1 MALVSVS
8 SQANPCLPPACSASP
23 HRHTRND
30 TSFPASVWDT
40 GQSPVALETGRC
52 TEIRGNVTSEL
63 FRAPTSDEL
72 ELALLQIELESRRS
86 ELERLEGERDT
97 LEVGLTR
104 FAADVKARVG
114 DVKDEIRNVRHELEE
129 MRQRIS
135 RLRADPMATPADVE
149 RDVAEEM
156 AQAEA
161 ELNGEF
167 IHGSDSNGKDRRNL
181 PTRPMSSI
189 ETEAE
194 VLRLYREL
202 AKRHHP
208 DLARSSAERERRAEL
223 MLRVNVAY
231 RDRDLAT
238 LQSIYLEVQLDS
250 PLSAEELCRQRL
262 AWTRHE
268 IARLAREIRAVELR
282 IESLVKTDTYTLWQE
297 HMRGEAALDELETR
311 TRQRLVRERERLD
324 EATAQYDRLAV
335 RRQVMQRRAASR
347 SYDAA
352 QASGGSD

>member
-1 MALVSVS
+1 M
-8 SQANPCLPPACSASP
+8 
-23 HRHTRND
+23 
-30 TSFPASVWDT
+30 
-40 GQSPVALETGRC
+40 
-52 TEIRGNVTSEL
+52 TSEL

-72 ELALLQIELESRRS
+72 ELARLQLALESRRR
-86 ELERLEGERDT
+86 ELERLESRRDA
-97 LEVGLTR
+97 LEVALTR
-104 FAADVKARVG
+104 FAAEVKVRIG
-114 DVKDEIRNVRHELEE
+114 DAKDEIRRTRQELEE
-129 MRQRIS
+129 MRQRIAK
-135 RLRADPMATPADVE
+135 LRADPLATPADVE
-149 RDVAEEM
+149 RDVAEEL

-161 ELNGEF
+161 EANGEF
-167 IHGSDSNGKDRRNL
+167 VNGANGGYARSNL

-208 DLARSSAERERRAEL
+208 DLARSAAERERRAEL

-238 LQSIYLEVQLDS
+238 LQSIFLEVQLDS
-250 PLSAEELCRQRL
+250 PLSPEELCRQRL
-262 AWTRHE
+262 SWTRHE
-268 IARLAREIRAVELR
+268 IARLDREIRAVEMR
-282 IESLVKTDTYTLWQE
+282 IEILTGTDTYTLWQAE
-297 HMRGEAALDELETR
+297 ENGEPALADLELR
-311 TRQRLVRERERLD
+311 TRQRLARERDRLE
-324 EATAQYDRLAV
+324 EATAQYDRIAV

>member
-1 MALVSVS
+1 M
-8 SQANPCLPPACSASP
+8 
-23 HRHTRND
+23 
-30 TSFPASVWDT
+30 
-40 GQSPVALETGRC
+40 
-52 TEIRGNVTSEL
+52 TSEL

-72 ELALLQIELESRRS
+72 ELARLQVELESRRS
-86 ELERLEGERDT
+86 ELERLEAERDT
-97 LEVGLTR
+97 LEIGLTR
-104 FAADVKARVG
+104 FAAEVKVRIG
-114 DVKDEIRNVRHELEE
+114 DVKDEIRQIRHELDE
-129 MRQRIS
+129 MRMRIS

-149 RDVAEEM
+149 REVAEEM

-161 ELNGEF
+161 EMNGEF
-167 IHGSDSNGKDRRNL
+167 INPGNGKNKRNL

-208 DLARSSAERERRAEL
+208 DLARSAAERERRAEL

-250 PLSAEELCRQRL
+250 PLSSEELCRQRL

-268 IARLAREIRAVELR
+268 IARLDREIRAIVMR
-282 IESLVKTDTYTLWQE
+282 MDSLTNTDTYTLWQSSE
-297 HMRGEAALDELETR
+297 KGEPAMEELETR
-311 TRQRLVRERERLD
+311 TRQRLARERERLD

-352 QASGGSD
+352 QATGGSD

>member
-1 MALVSVS
+1 M
-8 SQANPCLPPACSASP
+8 
-23 HRHTRND
+23 
-30 TSFPASVWDT
+30 
-40 GQSPVALETGRC
+40 
-52 TEIRGNVTSEL
+52 TSEL

-72 ELALLQIELESRRS
+72 ELARLQIELEHRRS
-86 ELERLEGERDT
+86 ELERCEAERDT

-114 DVKDEIRNVRHELEE
+114 DVKDDIRHIRHELDE
-129 MRQRIS
+129 MRQRIA
-135 RLRADPMATPADVE
+135 RLRADPAATPADVE

-167 IHGSDSNGKDRRNL
+167 VHGPNGSGKHRSNL

-208 DLARSSAERERRAEL
+208 DLARTAAERERRAEL

-238 LQSIYLEVQLDS
+238 LQSIFLEVQLDT
-250 PLSAEELCRQRL
+250 PLSTEELCRQRL

-268 IARLAREIRAVELR
+268 IARLDREIRAVEMR
-282 IESLVKTDTYTLWQE
+282 IASLIKTDTYALWQAQE
-297 HMRGEAALDELETR
+297 RGESALEDLELR
-311 TRQRLVRERERLD
+311 TRQRLSRERERLD
-324 EATAQYDRLAV
+324 DATAQYDRLAV

>member
-1 MALVSVS
+1 MISTG
-8 SQANPCLPPACSASP
+8 
-23 HRHTRND
+23 TR
-30 TSFPASVWDT
+30 
-40 GQSPVALETGRC
+40 E
-52 TEIRGNVTSEL
+52 NVTSEL

-72 ELALLQIELESRRS
+72 ELARLQIELESRRS
-86 ELERLEGERDT
+86 ELEHLEFERDA
-97 LEVGLTR
+97 LEIDLTR
-104 FAADVKARVG
+104 FAAEVKARIG
-114 DVKDEIRNVRHELEE
+114 DVKDEIRSIRQELEE
-129 MRQRIS
+129 MRKRIA

-149 RDVAEEM
+149 REVAEEM

-167 IHGSDSNGKDRRNL
+167 INPNNGNGRARSNL

-208 DLARSSAERERRAEL
+208 DLARSPAERERRAEL

-238 LQSIYLEVQLDS
+238 LQSIYLQVQLDS

-268 IARLAREIRAVELR
+268 IARLDREIRAVVMRMEALTT
-282 IESLVKTDTYTLWQE
+282 TDTYTLW
-297 HMRGEAALDELETR
+297 RSSVKGEPALDDLELR
-311 TRQRLVRERERLD
+311 TRQRLTRERERLD

>member
-1 MALVSVS
+1 M
-8 SQANPCLPPACSASP
+8 
-23 HRHTRND
+23 
-30 TSFPASVWDT
+30 WDT
-40 GQSPVALETGRC
+40 GQSPGTLETGRR
-52 TEIRGNVTSEL
+52 TETREIVTSEL
-63 FRAPTSDEL
+63 FRAPTPDEL
-72 ELALLQIELESRRS
+72 ELARLQIELESRRR
-86 ELERLEGERDT
+86 ELERLEVERDA

-114 DVKDEIRNVRHELEE
+114 DLKDEIRRIRHELDE
-129 MRQRIS
+129 MRQRIAK
-135 RLRADPMATPADVE
+135 LRSDPAATPADVE

-161 ELNGEF
+161 EMNGEF
-167 IHGSDSNGKDRRNL
+167 IYGANGNGRSNL

-208 DLARSSAERERRAEL
+208 DLARTPAERERRAEL

-250 PLSAEELCRQRL
+250 PLSSEELTRQRL

-268 IARLAREIRAVELR
+268 IDRLAREIRAVEMR
-282 IESLVKTDTYTLWQE
+282 IDSLTTTDTFSLWKAQE
-297 HMRGEAALDELETR
+297 RGESPLDDLEQR
-311 TRQRLVRERERLD
+311 TKQRLVRERERLD
-324 EATAQYDRLAV
+324 DATAQYDRLAV

-347 SYDAA
+347 TYDAA

>member
-1 MALVSVS
+1 
-8 SQANPCLPPACSASP
+8 
-23 HRHTRND
+23 
-30 TSFPASVWDT
+30 
-40 GQSPVALETGRC
+40 
-52 TEIRGNVTSEL
+52 
-63 FRAPTSDEL
+63 
-72 ELALLQIELESRRS
+72 
-86 ELERLEGERDT
+86 
-97 LEVGLTR
+97 
-104 FAADVKARVG
+104 
-114 DVKDEIRNVRHELEE
+114 
-129 MRQRIS
+129 
-135 RLRADPMATPADVE
+135 MATPADVE

-167 IHGSDSNGKDRRNL
+167 VNPTMGNGKGKRNL
-181 PTRPMSSI
+181 PARQMSSI

-250 PLSAEELCRQRL
+250 PLSSEELCRQRL

-268 IARLAREIRAVELR
+268 IARLDREIRAIVMR
-282 IESLVKTDTYTLWQE
+282 MESLTNTVRTYTLWQSSE
-297 HMRGEAALDELETR
+297 QGEPAMEDLEKR
-311 TRQRLVRERERLD
+311 TRERLKRERERLD
-324 EATAQYDRLAV
+324 EAAAQYDRLAV

>member
-1 MALVSVS
+1 
-8 SQANPCLPPACSASP
+8 
-23 HRHTRND
+23 
-30 TSFPASVWDT
+30 VWDT
-40 GQSPVALETGRC
+40 RQSPGALEGGRR
-52 TEIRGNVTSEL
+52 TETRENVTSEL

-72 ELALLQIELESRRS
+72 ELARLQIELESRRS
-86 ELERLEGERDT
+86 ELERLEAERDT
-97 LEVGLTR
+97 LEMGLTR
-104 FAADVKARVG
+104 FAAEVKVRVG
-114 DVKDEIRNVRHELEE
+114 DVKDEIRRIRHELDE
-129 MRQRIS
+129 MRQRIT
-135 RLRADPMATPADVE
+135 RLRADPLATPADVE

-161 ELNGEF
+161 EMNGEF
-167 IHGSDSNGKDRRNL
+167 IHGPNGNGKRNL

-208 DLARSSAERERRAEL
+208 DLARTPAERERRAEL

-238 LQSIYLEVQLDS
+238 LQSIFLQVQLDS
-250 PLSAEELCRQRL
+250 PLSSEELCRQRL

-268 IARLAREIRAVELR
+268 IARLNREIRAVEMR
-282 IESLVKTDTYTLWQE
+282 VDSLTQTDTFTLWKAQE
-297 HMRGEAALDELETR
+297 RGEAALDDLELR
-311 TRQRLVRERERLD
+311 TKQRLTRERERLD
-324 EATAQYDRLAV
+324 EAAAQYDRIAV
-335 RRQVMQRRAASR
+335 RRQVMQRRAANR

>member
-1 MALVSVS
+1 M
-8 SQANPCLPPACSASP
+8 
-23 HRHTRND
+23 
-30 TSFPASVWDT
+30 
-40 GQSPVALETGRC
+40 
-52 TEIRGNVTSEL
+52 TSEL
-63 FRAPTSDEL
+63 FRAPTLDEL
-72 ELALLQIELESRRS
+72 ELARLQVELESRRRELDRRIAERD
-86 ELERLEGERDT
+86 ELE
-97 LEVGLTR
+97 VSLTR
-104 FAADVKARVG
+104 FAADVKARIG
-114 DVKDEIRNVRHELEE
+114 DVKDEIRRVRHELEE
-129 MRQRIS
+129 MRLRIAK
-135 RLRADPMATPADVE
+135 LRADPLATPSDVE

-156 AQAEA
+156 AQGDGEPLGESIGA
-161 ELNGEF
+161 NGA
-167 IHGSDSNGKDRRNL
+167 GSRNL
-181 PTRPMSSI
+181 PARPMSSI

-208 DLARSSAERERRAEL
+208 DLARTAAERDRRAEL

-250 PLSAEELCRQRL
+250 PLSPEELCRQRL
-262 AWTRHE
+262 SWTRHE
-268 IARLAREIRAVELR
+268 IERLEREIRAVELR
-282 IESLVKTDTYTLWQE
+282 IHALTSTDTYTLWRAHE
-297 HMRGEAALDELETR
+297 RGEGALDDLERR

-324 EATAQYDRLAV
+324 EAAAHYGRISV

>member
-1 MALVSVS
+1 VPGEVIE
-8 SQANPCLPPACSASP
+8 
-23 HRHTRND
+23 TR
-30 TSFPASVWDT
+30 
-40 GQSPVALETGRC
+40 E
-52 TEIRGNVTSEL
+52 NVTSEL

-72 ELALLQIELESRRS
+72 ELARLQVELESRRS
-86 ELERLEGERDT
+86 QLERLAAERDT
-97 LEVGLTR
+97 LEMALTR
-104 FAADVKARVG
+104 FAAEVKTRIG
-114 DVKDEIRNVRHELEE
+114 DVKDEIRRVRHELEE
-129 MRQRIS
+129 MRQRIA
-135 RLRADPMATPADVE
+135 RLRADPLATPADVE
-149 RDVAEEM
+149 RDVADEM
-156 AQAEA
+156 AQADA
-161 ELNGEF
+161 EMHGEF
-167 IHGSDSNGKDRRNL
+167 IHGPNGSNGKAKGNL

-208 DLARSSAERERRAEL
+208 DLARTPAERERRAEL

-238 LQSIYLEVQLDS
+238 LQSINLEVQLDS
-250 PLSAEELCRQRL
+250 PLSSEELCRQRL

-268 IARLAREIRAVELR
+268 IARLDREIRAVEMR
-282 IESLVKTDTYTLWQE
+282 IETLVATDTHALWQSE
-297 HMRGEAALDELETR
+297 EKGEAALADLELR
-311 TRQRLVRERERLD
+311 TRQRLGRERERLE
-324 EATAQYDRLAV
+324 EATAQYDRIAV

>member
-1 MALVSVS
+1 M
-8 SQANPCLPPACSASP
+8 
-23 HRHTRND
+23 
-30 TSFPASVWDT
+30 
-40 GQSPVALETGRC
+40 
-52 TEIRGNVTSEL
+52 TSEL

-72 ELALLQIELESRRS
+72 ELARLQVELESRRS
-86 ELERLEGERDT
+86 ELERLEAERDT
-97 LEVGLTR
+97 LEIGLTR
-104 FAADVKARVG
+104 FAAEVKTRIG
-114 DVKDEIRNVRHELEE
+114 DVKDEIRRIRHELEE
-129 MRQRIS
+129 MRQRIA
-135 RLRADPMATPADVE
+135 RLRADPLAVPADVE

-161 ELNGEF
+161 DMSGEYVNGA
-167 IHGSDSNGKDRRNL
+167 NGKGKRNL

-208 DLARSSAERERRAEL
+208 DLARTEAERGRRAEL

-250 PLSAEELCRQRL
+250 PLSPEELCRQRL
-262 AWTRHE
+262 SWTRHE
-268 IARLAREIRAVELR
+268 IARLDREIRAVEMR
-282 IESLVKTDTYTLWQE
+282 IELLTTTDTYTLWRAE
-297 HMRGEAALDELETR
+297 ERGESALDDLEHR
-311 TRQRLVRERERLD
+311 TRQRLTREHERLD
-324 EATAQYDRLAV
+324 EAAAQYDRIAV

-352 QASGGSD
+352 QASGGND

>member
-1 MALVSVS
+1 M
-8 SQANPCLPPACSASP
+8 
-23 HRHTRND
+23 
-30 TSFPASVWDT
+30 
-40 GQSPVALETGRC
+40 
-52 TEIRGNVTSEL
+52 TSEL

-72 ELALLQIELESRRS
+72 ELARLQVELESRRT
-86 ELERLEGERDT
+86 ELEHLEVERDT
-97 LEVGLTR
+97 LEIGLTR
-104 FAADVKARVG
+104 FAAEVRVRIG
-114 DVKDEIRNVRHELEE
+114 DAKDEIRRIRHELEE
-129 MRQRIS
+129 VRQRIGK
-135 RLRADPMATPADVE
+135 LRADPLASPADVE

-167 IHGSDSNGKDRRNL
+167 VHGPNGNGADQRNL
-181 PTRPMSSI
+181 PARPMSSI

-208 DLARSSAERERRAEL
+208 DLARSPAERERRSDL

-250 PLSAEELCRQRL
+250 PLSPDELCRQRL
-262 AWTRHE
+262 SWTRHE
-268 IARLAREIRAVELR
+268 IARLDREIRAVQMR
-282 IESLVKTDTYTLWQE
+282 IESLTVTDTYTLWRAE
-297 HMRGEAALDELETR
+297 ENGEPALADLEQR
-311 TRQRLVRERERLD
+311 TRQRLARERERLE
-324 EATAQYDRLAV
+324 EATAQYDRIAV

-352 QASGGSD
+352 QAPGGSD

>member
-1 MALVSVS
+1 
-8 SQANPCLPPACSASP
+8 
-23 HRHTRND
+23 
-30 TSFPASVWDT
+30 
-40 GQSPVALETGRC
+40 
-52 TEIRGNVTSEL
+52 VTSEL

-72 ELALLQIELESRRS
+72 ELARLQVELESRRS
-86 ELERLEGERDT
+86 ELERLEAKRDT
-97 LEVGLTR
+97 LEIALTR
-104 FAADVKARVG
+104 FAADVKVRIG
-114 DVKDEIRNVRHELEE
+114 DVKDEIRRIRRELEE
-129 MRQRIS
+129 MRQRIA
-135 RLRADPMATPADVE
+135 RLRSDPMATPADVE

-167 IHGSDSNGKDRRNL
+167 INPNNGNGHARRNL
-181 PTRPMSSI
+181 PTRPMSSL

-208 DLARSSAERERRAEL
+208 DLARSSAEREQRTEL
-223 MLRVNVAY
+223 MLRINVAY

-238 LQSIYLEVQLDS
+238 LQSIYLQVQLDS
-250 PLSAEELCRQRL
+250 PLAPEELCRQRL
-262 AWTRHE
+262 SWTRHE
-268 IARLAREIRAVELR
+268 IARLDREVRAIIMRMETLTG
-282 IESLVKTDTYTLWQE
+282 TDTYSLWQSE
-297 HMRGEAALDELETR
+297 ERGEPALEELAVR
-311 TRQRLVRERERLD
+311 TRQRLSRERERLD

>member
-1 MALVSVS
+1 M
-8 SQANPCLPPACSASP
+8 
-23 HRHTRND
+23 
-30 TSFPASVWDT
+30 
-40 GQSPVALETGRC
+40 
-52 TEIRGNVTSEL
+52 TSEL

-72 ELALLQIELESRRS
+72 ELARLQAELESRRKEFEGLES
-86 ELERLEGERDT
+86 ERET
-97 LEVGLTR
+97 LELGLTR

-114 DVKDEIRNVRHELEE
+114 DVKDQIRDIRHDLDE
-129 MRQRIS
+129 MRQRIAKI
-135 RLRADPMATPADVE
+135 RADPAATPADVE

-167 IHGSDSNGKDRRNL
+167 VHGPSGNGKGKRNHANG
-181 PTRPMSSI
+181 RMSSL

-208 DLARSSAERERRAEL
+208 DLARTAAERERRAEL
-223 MLRVNVAY
+223 MLRVNIAY
-231 RDRDLAT
+231 RDRDLTT
-238 LQSIYLEVQLDS
+238 LQSIYLEVQLDA
-250 PLSAEELCRQRL
+250 PLSSEELCRQRL

-268 IARLAREIRAVELR
+268 IARFEREIRAVRTR
-282 IESLVKTDTYTLWQE
+282 IGALTTTDTYTLWKAQE
-297 HMRGEAALDELETR
+297 QGEAALDDLELR
-311 TRQRLVRERERLD
+311 TKQRLSRERERLD

-335 RRQVMQRRAASR
+335 RRQVMQRRAANR
-347 SYDAA
+347 TYDAA

>member
-1 MALVSVS
+1 M
-8 SQANPCLPPACSASP
+8 
-23 HRHTRND
+23 
-30 TSFPASVWDT
+30 WDT
-40 GQSPVALETGRC
+40 GQSPGVLVNGRRTETRE
-52 TEIRGNVTSEL
+52 TVTSEL

-72 ELALLQIELESRRS
+72 ELARLQIELESRRS
-86 ELERLEGERDT
+86 ELERLEVGRDA

-114 DVKDEIRNVRHELEE
+114 DVKEEIRRIRHELDE
-129 MRQRIS
+129 MRQRIAK
-135 RLRADPMATPADVE
+135 LRADPTASPAEVE

-161 ELNGEF
+161 EMNGEF
-167 IHGSDSNGKDRRNL
+167 TYGPNGNGKSKRNL

-208 DLARSSAERERRAEL
+208 DLARTPAERERRAEL

-238 LQSIYLEVQLDS
+238 LQSIYLEVQLDT
-250 PLSAEELCRQRL
+250 PLSSEELCRQRL

-268 IARLAREIRAVELR
+268 IARLDREIRAVEMR
-282 IESLVKTDTYTLWQE
+282 IDSLTNTDTYTLWQAE
-297 HMRGEAALDELETR
+297 ERGESPLDDLELR
-311 TRQRLVRERERLD
+311 TKQRLLRERERLD
-324 EATAQYDRLAV
+324 EASAQYDRAAV

>member
-1 MALVSVS
+1 M
-8 SQANPCLPPACSASP
+8 
-23 HRHTRND
+23 
-30 TSFPASVWDT
+30 
-40 GQSPVALETGRC
+40 
-52 TEIRGNVTSEL
+52 TSEL

-72 ELALLQIELESRRS
+72 ELARLQVELESRRS
-86 ELERLEGERDT
+86 ELERLEAERDSI
-97 LEVGLTR
+97 EMALTR
-104 FAADVKARVG
+104 FAAEVKVRIG
-114 DVKDEIRNVRHELEE
+114 DVKDEIRRIRHELDE
-129 MRQRIS
+129 MRQRIT
-135 RLRADPMATPADVE
+135 RLRADPLATPADVE

-161 ELNGEF
+161 EMNGEF
-167 IHGSDSNGKDRRNL
+167 INGQFGANGKGKRNL

-208 DLARSSAERERRAEL
+208 DLARTPAEREHRAEL

-250 PLSAEELCRQRL
+250 PLSPEELCRQRL
-262 AWTRHE
+262 SWTRHE
-268 IARLAREIRAVELR
+268 IARLDREMRAVRMR
-282 IESLVKTDTYTLWQE
+282 IATLTGTDTYTLWQSNE
-297 HMRGEAALDELETR
+297 TGEPALDDLELR
-311 TRQRLVRERERLD
+311 TRERLTRERERLE
-324 EATAQYDRLAV
+324 EATAQYDRIAV

>member
-1 MALVSVS
+1 M
-8 SQANPCLPPACSASP
+8 
-23 HRHTRND
+23 
-30 TSFPASVWDT
+30 
-40 GQSPVALETGRC
+40 
-52 TEIRGNVTSEL
+52 TSEL

-72 ELALLQIELESRRS
+72 ELARLQVELESRRT
-86 ELERLEGERDT
+86 ELEHLEVERDT
-97 LEVGLTR
+97 LEIGLTR
-104 FAADVKARVG
+104 FAAEVRVRIG
-114 DVKDEIRNVRHELEE
+114 DAKDEIRRIRHELEE
-129 MRQRIS
+129 VRQRIGK
-135 RLRADPMATPADVE
+135 LRADPLASPADVE

-167 IHGSDSNGKDRRNL
+167 VHGPNGNGADQRNL
-181 PTRPMSSI
+181 PARPMSSI

-208 DLARSSAERERRAEL
+208 DLARSPAERERRSDL

-250 PLSAEELCRQRL
+250 PLSPDELCRQRL
-262 AWTRHE
+262 SWTRHE
-268 IARLAREIRAVELR
+268 IARLDREIRAVQMR
-282 IESLVKTDTYTLWQE
+282 IESLTVTDTYTLWRAE
-297 HMRGEAALDELETR
+297 ENGEPALADLEQR
-311 TRQRLVRERERLD
+311 TRQRLARERERLE
-324 EATAQYDRLAV
+324 EATAQYDRIAV
-335 RRQVMQRRAASR
+335 RRQLMQRRAASR

-352 QASGGSD
+352 QAPGGSD

>member
-1 MALVSVS
+1 
-8 SQANPCLPPACSASP
+8 
-23 HRHTRND
+23 
-30 TSFPASVWDT
+30 
-40 GQSPVALETGRC
+40 
-52 TEIRGNVTSEL
+52 VTSEL

-72 ELALLQIELESRRS
+72 ELARLQVDLESRRR
-86 ELERLEGERDT
+86 ELERLEAQRDT

-114 DVKDEIRNVRHELEE
+114 EVKDEIRRIRHELDE
-129 MRQRIS
+129 MRQRIAK
-135 RLRADPMATPADVE
+135 LRSDPAATPADVE
-149 RDVAEEM
+149 RDVADEM

-161 ELNGEF
+161 EMNGEF
-167 IHGSDSNGKDRRNL
+167 VHGPNGNGKNRRNL

-208 DLARSSAERERRAEL
+208 DLARTPAERERRAEL

-250 PLSAEELCRQRL
+250 PLSSEELCRQRL

-268 IARLAREIRAVELR
+268 IARLDREIRAVELR
-282 IESLVKTDTYTLWQE
+282 IESLTTTDTYTLWQAQE
-297 HMRGEAALDELETR
+297 RGEQALDDLELR
-311 TRQRLVRERERLD
+311 TRQRLTRERERLD
-324 EATAQYDRLAV
+324 EATAQYDRIAV

-347 SYDAA
+347 TYDAA

>member
-1 MALVSVS
+1 M
-8 SQANPCLPPACSASP
+8 
-23 HRHTRND
+23 
-30 TSFPASVWDT
+30 
-40 GQSPVALETGRC
+40 
-52 TEIRGNVTSEL
+52 TSEL

-72 ELALLQIELESRRS
+72 ELARLQVELESRRS
-86 ELERLEGERDT
+86 EFEHLETERDA
-97 LEVGLTR
+97 LEIALTR
-104 FAADVKARVG
+104 FAADVKARIG
-114 DVKDEIRNVRHELEE
+114 DVKDEIRHIRRELEE
-129 MRQRIS
+129 MRMRIA
-135 RLRADPMATPADVE
+135 RLRADPLATPADVE

-167 IHGSDSNGKDRRNL
+167 INPNNGNGRGGAHS

-208 DLARSSAERERRAEL
+208 DLARSAAERERRADL

-238 LQSIYLEVQLDS
+238 LRSIYLEVQLDS
-250 PLSAEELCRQRL
+250 PLSSEELCRQRL
-262 AWTRHE
+262 AWTRNE
-268 IARLAREIRAVELR
+268 IARLDREIRMLIKRMETLTT
-282 IESLVKTDTYTLWQE
+282 TDTYSLWRSAE
-297 HMRGEAALDELETR
+297 RGEPALDDLALR
-311 TRQRLVRERERLD
+311 TRQRLARERERLD
-324 EATAQYDRLAV
+324 DATAQYDRLAV

>member
-1 MALVSVS
+1 M
-8 SQANPCLPPACSASP
+8 
-23 HRHTRND
+23 
-30 TSFPASVWDT
+30 
-40 GQSPVALETGRC
+40 
-52 TEIRGNVTSEL
+52 TSEI

-72 ELALLQIELESRRS
+72 ELARLQAELESRRK
-86 ELERLEGERDT
+86 EFEGLDSERDT
-97 LEVGLTR
+97 LETGLTR

-114 DVKDEIRNVRHELEE
+114 DVKDQIRDVRHDLDE
-129 MRQRIS
+129 MRQRIAKI
-135 RLRADPMATPADVE
+135 RADPAATPADVE

-167 IHGSDSNGKDRRNL
+167 VHGPSRNDKGKRNL
-181 PTRPMSSI
+181 PNRGMSSI

-208 DLARSSAERERRAEL
+208 DLARTSAERERRAEL

-231 RDRDLAT
+231 RDRDLTT
-238 LQSIYLEVQLDS
+238 LQSIYLEVQLDA
-250 PLSAEELCRQRL
+250 PLSSEELCRQRL

-268 IARLAREIRAVELR
+268 IARFDREIRAVRMR
-282 IESLVKTDTYTLWQE
+282 IGSLITTDTYNLWKAHEQ
-297 HMRGEAALDELETR
+297 GEPALDDLELR
-311 TRQRLVRERERLD
+311 TKQRLSRERERLD

-347 SYDAA
+347 TYDAA
-352 QASGGSD
+352 QATGGSD

>member
-1 MALVSVS
+1 M
-8 SQANPCLPPACSASP
+8 
-23 HRHTRND
+23 
-30 TSFPASVWDT
+30 
-40 GQSPVALETGRC
+40 
-52 TEIRGNVTSEL
+52 TSEL

-72 ELALLQIELESRRS
+72 ELARLQIELESRRS
-86 ELERLEGERDT
+86 ELERLESERDA
-97 LEVGLTR
+97 LESGLSR
-104 FAADVKARVG
+104 FAADVKVRVG
-114 DVKDEIRNVRHELEE
+114 DVKEEIRRIRHDLDE
-129 MRQRIS
+129 MRQRIAKI
-135 RLRADPMATPADVE
+135 RADPSASPAEVE
-149 RDVAEEM
+149 RDVAEDM

-167 IHGSDSNGKDRRNL
+167 VHGPSSNGRGREGHS
-181 PTRPMSSI
+181 TRSMSSI

-208 DLARSSAERERRAEL
+208 DLARTPSERERRAEL

-238 LQSIYLEVQLDS
+238 LRSIYLEVQLDA
-250 PLSAEELCRQRL
+250 PLSSEELCRQRL

-268 IARLAREIRAVELR
+268 IARLEREIRTVGKR
-282 IESLVKTDTYTLWQE
+282 IGALTTTDTYGLWKAHE
-297 HMRGEAALDELETR
+297 RGEAALEDLELR
-311 TRQRLVRERERLD
+311 TRQRLSRERERLD

-335 RRQVMQRRAASR
+335 RRQVMQRRAANR
-347 SYDAA
+347 TYDAA

>member
-1 MALVSVS
+1 M
-8 SQANPCLPPACSASP
+8 
-23 HRHTRND
+23 
-30 TSFPASVWDT
+30 WDT
-40 GQSPVALETGRC
+40 GQSPGVLEPGRR
-52 TEIRGNVTSEL
+52 TETRENVTSEL

-72 ELALLQIELESRRS
+72 ELARLQVELETRRS
-86 ELERLEGERDT
+86 ELVRLESERDI
-97 LEVGLTR
+97 LEMGLTR
-104 FAADVKARVG
+104 FAADVKLRVG
-114 DVKDEIRNVRHELEE
+114 DVKDEIRRVRQELEE
-129 MRQRIS
+129 MRQRIAK
-135 RLRADPMATPADVE
+135 LRADPSASPADVE

-161 ELNGEF
+161 EMNGEF
-167 IHGSDSNGKDRRNL
+167 IHGPGANGDNRRNL
-181 PTRPMSSI
+181 PTRPMNSI

-208 DLARSSAERERRAEL
+208 DLARTSAERERRAEL

-250 PLSAEELCRQRL
+250 PLSSEELTRQRL

-268 IARLAREIRAVELR
+268 IARLDREIRAVEMR
-282 IESLVKTDTYTLWQE
+282 IETLTTTDTYTLWQAQE
-297 HMRGEAALDELETR
+297 RGEAALDDLELR

-324 EATAQYDRLAV
+324 DATAQYDRIAV

-347 SYDAA
+347 TYDAA

>member
-1 MALVSVS
+1 M
-8 SQANPCLPPACSASP
+8 
-23 HRHTRND
+23 
-30 TSFPASVWDT
+30 
-40 GQSPVALETGRC
+40 
-52 TEIRGNVTSEL
+52 TSEL

-72 ELALLQIELESRRS
+72 ELARLQVELESRRN
-86 ELERLEGERDT
+86 ELERLEAKRDT
-97 LEVGLTR
+97 LEIALTR
-104 FAADVKARVG
+104 FAADVKVRIG
-114 DVKDEIRNVRHELEE
+114 DLKDEIRHIRHELEE
-129 MRQRIS
+129 MRQRIA

-167 IHGSDSNGKDRRNL
+167 INPNNGHSHARRNR
-181 PTRPMSSI
+181 PTRSMSSI

-208 DLARSSAERERRAEL
+208 DLARSAAERERRTEL
-223 MLRVNVAY
+223 MLRINVAY
-231 RDRDLAT
+231 RDRDLPT

-250 PLSAEELCRQRL
+250 PLSPEELCRQRL
-262 AWTRHE
+262 SWTRHE
-268 IARLAREIRAVELR
+268 IARFDREIRSIIMRMETLTG
-282 IESLVKTDTYTLWQE
+282 TDTYTLWQSE
-297 HMRGEAALDELETR
+297 ERGEAALEELAAR
-311 TRQRLVRERERLD
+311 TRQRLSRERERLD
-324 EATAQYDRLAV
+324 EASAQYDRLAV